1 MLIQN
6 VKFGFRALWK
16 RPAFTLV
23 AVLSLALGIGL
34 NTTIFTVVN
43 AVMLRK
49 LPISE
54 PERLVEVYTG
64 PSDEMPYLTNSYPD
78 LLDLREQTDAFSG
91 LAGHAFVRGIL
102 TRDGRSELTT
112 GEVVT
117 ANYFDLLGVQPS
129 LGRNFLPEEEATE
142 GAHPV
147 LVLSHGLWQRR
158 MGGDPDVIGSTMR
171 ISGVEYSVVGVAP
184 RQFTGTIP
192 GLEPEFWTPTTM
204 VEKLRF
210 NGIQFD
216 KGSPTGTTRLTRR
229 GTRWLFVVGRLAPGF
244 GIEDAETQVA
254 TVFARL
260 AEEYPDTN
268 EKVRGTVL
276 PSGAVRF
283 HPMVDS
289 MLARAGAVLLVAVGL
304 VLLIACA
311 NVANMLLS
319 RAQARSR
326 EIAVRL
332 SVGASRAQLVWQ
344 LMTESLLLTAFGA
357 VTGLG
362 LAWASARL
370 LSALQPPLPV
380 PISFAYEIDL
390 TVLSFVVGISL
401 ATAVVFGLAPAWRT
415 ARPSVVPALKGES
428 NGSAYRP
435 ARRFTLSNTL
445 VVGQLAVS
453 LVLLVAGALLVRGL
467 MVAQRFDV
475 GFDPSRVAALSFDL
489 GMNNYSLDEAI
500 AFQRTLIERLSALPQ
515 VEAASL
521 ASRMPLAPDI
531 NMEGILIPGHHEPG
545 DDPTPIDATS
555 VGPDYFRVIDIPI
568 LEGRSLSETDT
579 AESPRIVVINQ
590 AMASR
595 YWPDRSP
602 VGERL
607 YPDGFD
613 EPPVEIVGVV
623 PNHSVR
629 SVGEEPRP
637 YLHFAALQS
646 PSPVTSVLVRT
657 RGPAELA
664 LPRLREEVLGMDPE
678 IVFTD
683 ETTAQQIA
691 DGTLVPTKIGAS
703 LLGAFGLLALVLAS
717 VGLYGVIAYSVS
729 RRTREVG
736 LRMAMGAR
744 GTDVL
749 KMVLGQG
756 VRIALVGVFVG
767 FAAAAVLAKVL
778 STLLYGVSPI
788 DPIAYVGASFVLLAV
803 AAAANFIP
811 AWRASKL
818 SPMSALRYE

>member
-1 MLIQN
+1 MLLQN

-43 AVMLRK
+43 AVMLKK

-78 LLDLREQTDAFSG
+78 LLDLRAQTDAFSG

-158 MGGDPDVIGSTMR
+158 MGGDPDVIGSTIR

-192 GLEPEFWTPTTM
+192 GLEPEFWTPTAM

-216 KGSPTGTTRLTRR
+216 TGSPTGTTRLTRR

-289 MLARAGAVLLVAVGL
+289 VLAQAGAVLLVAVAL

-332 SVGASRAQLVWQ
+332 SVGASRAQLVSQ
-344 LMTESLLLTAFGA
+344 LMTESLLLAALGA
-357 VTGLG
+357 VAGLA

-370 LSALQPPLPV
+370 LSALQPPLPI
-380 PISFAYEIDL
+380 PLTFAYEIDL
-390 TVLSFVVGISL
+390 TVLSFVIGISL

-415 ARPSVVPALKGES
+415 
-428 NGSAYRP
+428 
-435 ARRFTLSNTL
+435 
-445 VVGQLAVS
+445 
-453 LVLLVAGALLVRGL
+453 
-467 MVAQRFDV
+467 
-475 GFDPSRVAALSFDL
+475 
-489 GMNNYSLDEAI
+489 
-500 AFQRTLIERLSALPQ
+500 
-515 VEAASL
+515 
-521 ASRMPLAPDI
+521 
-531 NMEGILIPGHHEPG
+531 
-545 DDPTPIDATS
+545 
-555 VGPDYFRVIDIPI
+555 
-568 LEGRSLSETDT
+568 
-579 AESPRIVVINQ
+579 
-590 AMASR
+590 
-595 YWPDRSP
+595 
-602 VGERL
+602 
-607 YPDGFD
+607 
-613 EPPVEIVGVV
+613 
-623 PNHSVR
+623 
-629 SVGEEPRP
+629 
-637 YLHFAALQS
+637 
-646 PSPVTSVLVRT
+646 
-657 RGPAELA
+657 
-664 LPRLREEVLGMDPE
+664 
-678 IVFTD
+678 
-683 ETTAQQIA
+683 
-691 DGTLVPTKIGAS
+691 
-703 LLGAFGLLALVLAS
+703 
-717 VGLYGVIAYSVS
+717 
-729 RRTREVG
+729 
-736 LRMAMGAR
+736 
-744 GTDVL
+744 
-749 KMVLGQG
+749 
-756 VRIALVGVFVG
+756 
-767 FAAAAVLAKVL
+767 
-778 STLLYGVSPI
+778 
-788 DPIAYVGASFVLLAV
+788 
-803 AAAANFIP
+803 
-811 AWRASKL
+811 
-818 SPMSALRYE
+818 